1 MTTCLIC
8 GGPVEGPRLTAEDG
22 ALHPSCLAE
31 RLPQD
36 AALALLA
43 AVGFVLFH
51 TAVVW
56 AG

>member
-8 GGPVEGPRLTAEDG
+8 GGPIEGPRLTTDDG

-31 RLPQD
+31 RLPHD

-43 AVGFVLFH
+43 AVGFVLVH